1 MPPCCCHP
9 LAHPVGSLCVAIWL
23 VYLALIQTSQAC
35 ARQPRGQVAESRRLR
50 VLDTDRMAGR
60 SGDEHLPYQAAASA
74 RERLT
79 KTIVDFS
86 VECVAGIHS
95 R

>member
-1 MPPCCCHP
+1 MPLLLSP

-60 SGDEHLPYQAAASA
+60 SGDERLPHHAAASA
-74 RERLT
+74 R
-79 KTIVDFS
+79 DAQAS
-86 VECVAGIHS
+86 
-95 R
+95 